1 MKAGCVW
8 YIFLTLY
15 AADIAFGLLY
25 YILFWFSFGMQQ
37 TLYTRKTFQGPE
49 WKHPVYFPTYH
60 DPSKKSLE
68 KSRRIFSEKKYDNK
82 NLRMS
87 SATNFAWRFRAG
99 TWRLYIIA
107 LRSCNASTLSRRCI
121 NVLYPLGLR
130 VIWKELL
137 IVFETQRGNIKYF
150 CIIYI
155 ISTLYFLIWQ
165 ERIIH
170 EERVVPNLCSRWL
183 IRFWNTVL
191 NLKD

>member
-1 MKAGCVW
+1 MRLIYFPYFIRSRHPVWFIILYFILIFVWHATNTVHKKNVSRTWMKASCLLS
-8 YIFLTLY
+8 YISRSLWKEFRKVQTHFL
-15 AADIAFGLLY
+15 
-25 YILFWFSFGMQQ
+25 W
-37 TLYTRKTFQGPE
+37 
-49 WKHPVYFPTYH
+49 
-60 DPSKKSLE
+60 
-68 KSRRIFSEKKYDNK
+68 KKYDNK

-137 IVFETQRGNIKYF
+137 IVFETQTGNIKYF

-155 ISTLYFLIWQ
+155 ISTLYLLIWQ